1 MTGDQIAGS
10 AGLLLMALV
19 LIQRLVTRQ
28 IPMGTVVRM
37 ALIWLV
43 IILVAIT
50 AVWLLQPYLHR
61 YLTYYI
67 LSD

>member
-1 MTGDQIAGS
+1 MAVTGDQIAGS
-10 AGLLLMALV
+10 IGISLMALV

-43 IILVAIT
+43 IILVAIA
-50 AVWLLQPYLHR
+50 AVWLLQPYLHHR
-61 YLTYYI
+61 YLT
-67 LSD
+67 